1 MKKTI
6 LALATAA
13 VFATSANAATVFEQ
27 DGSKVEV
34 NGAFGV
40 LFTKVKDQR
49 TDLLNDD
56 SHFAF
61 KVSHKINDNLT
72 ALGYSKIGFDG
83 DSDSSFGNPQ
93 LSKLYAGLDIKGVGK
108 LTFGKQATNGDDVY
122 LNNNSYLLGN
132 TEPQFVYF
140 YDDIYLAKDL
150 AKSLANDPLHAPLA
164 DAFLDNLDDEANL
177 LVAAD
182 KSIKFRSADMHGFSF
197 GLDYVFGESNK
208 KAAGLNLKYA
218 HQASVFY
225 DRKLDNGLGFKLAAG
240 YEVQRASTDVT
251 SKTNSKQMGW
261 RTSAQVAYGSVS
273 FGAEYGQSLLK
284 LNDVKLSKSTFM
296 AVSANLQATEQS
308 KIYTQWRRVEDKALF
323 ERLLGVDQNTQYSQ
337 TILPN
342 EKVTA
347 DTFVLGADYQFH
359 KNVLA
364 YVEYNRVVV
373 KGSRKVLHEL
383 DNQSAVTSHTAKA
396 KGDVFG
402 VGLRVLF

>member
-34 NGAFGV
+34 NGTFGV
-40 LFTKVKDQR
+40 LFTKAKYER
-49 TDLLNDD
+49 TNLLNDD

-61 KVSHKINDNLT
+61 QVSHKINDNLT

-132 TEPQFVYF
+132 TEPQFVMF
-140 YDDIYLAKDL
+140 AEEIVG
-150 AKSLANDPLHAPLA
+150 PVP
-164 DAFLDNLDDEANL
+164 DNELGNL
-177 LVAAD
+177 LVEAD
-182 KSIKFRSADMHGFSF
+182 KSIKFRSADAHGFSF

-208 KAAGLNLKYA
+208 KADGINLKYA

-240 YEVQRASTDVT
+240 YGVERASTDT
-251 SKTNSKQMGW
+251 SGKTTTKNINW
-261 RTSAQVAYGSVS
+261 RTSAQVAYGLVT
-273 FGAEYGQSLLK
+273 FGAEYGQNK
-284 LNDVKLSKSTFM
+284 YKFEDVNVSKSTHM
-296 AVSANLQATEQS
+296 LVSASLQATEQS
-308 KIYTQWRRVEDKALF
+308 KIYAQWRNVQDKFLLPNF
-323 ERLLGVDQNTQYSQ
+323 SEPSTERPNYSQ
-337 TILPN
+337 TILPGD
-342 EKVTA
+342 KVTTN
-347 DTFVLGADYQFH
+347 TFVLGADYQFH